1 MGYKL
6 NSPTLLHSLEIMIN
20 VDPVWRVPRKGSP
33 WSFQLRIRYGNLSFI
48 FSFLAFSWGWPQE
61 SAHQSPPKNSI
72 IYPFHQFKNS
82 SFPNIGKI
90 FLQSEFPGNSSF
102 LLLSLKKGVI
112 FHGIQQSRNN
122 LDPWREAGLLH
133 GRSEGLRTLRDQ
145 TLTWLLMASDVL
157 LLTEFDKLFGWLNL
171 ASDKLVQ
178 SVTKDAKNR
187 GESP

>member
-1 MGYKL
+1 M
-6 NSPTLLHSLEIMIN
+6 
-20 VDPVWRVPRKGSP
+20 
-33 WSFQLRIRYGNLSFI
+33 
-48 FSFLAFSWGWPQE
+48 
-61 SAHQSPPKNSI
+61 
-72 IYPFHQFKNS
+72 
-82 SFPNIGKI
+82 
-90 FLQSEFPGNSSF
+90 
-102 LLLSLKKGVI
+102 
-112 FHGIQQSRNN
+112 
-122 LDPWREAGLLH
+122 EAGLLH